1 MKTIITL
8 FLFAPLLLTAQN
20 NTVPVRKESPKKI
33 VKIQKK
39 EKQTIKVNPL
49 AVTTNPQFPGG
60 MEALDKFV
68 KSNFKMPRKDKKKQV
83 QGEVMVKFTINADG
97 RATDAKII
105 NGGMSQKINIEAL
118 RVINSLPQ
126 WKAGTSNG
134 KDVDV
139 MYAYTIKVGK

>member
-8 FLFAPLLLTAQN
+8 LLFTPLLLTAQN
-20 NTVPVRKESPKKI
+20 KTVPVKKKAQAKTE
-33 VKIQKK
+33 KIQKQK
-39 EKQTIKVNPL
+39 KDIIKVNPL
-49 AVTTNPQFPGG
+49 AITTNPQYPGG

-68 KSNFKMPRKDKKKQV
+68 KTNFKMPRKDRKKQA
-83 QGEVMVKFTINADG
+83 QGEVMVKFTISDQG
-97 RATDAKII
+97 RVIDAKIV
-105 NGGMSQKINIEAL
+105 NGGMSEKINIESL

-139 MYAYTIKVGK
+139 MYVYTIKIG